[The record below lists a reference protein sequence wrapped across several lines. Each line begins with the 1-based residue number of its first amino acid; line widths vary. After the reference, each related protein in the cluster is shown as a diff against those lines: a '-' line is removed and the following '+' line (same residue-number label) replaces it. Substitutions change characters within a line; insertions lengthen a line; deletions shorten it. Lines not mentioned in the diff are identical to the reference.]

1 MENQKRILKSKSNDF
16 LRTRKT
22 FAVGSP
28 FCLGFFSVSKIS
40 EESVVLFFHA
50 FSTLNIHGSKV
61 EPTMDKNEDGHS
73 AYSLE
78 WTSSALDVDKRGKRH
93 KLPVVIQVMR
103 LI

>member
-1 MENQKRILKSKSNDF
+1 MGSRIGLLS
-16 LRTRKT
+16 
-22 FAVGSP
+22 
-28 FCLGFFSVSKIS
+28 FCLGFFSVSKTS
-40 EESVVLFFHA
+40 EDSVVLFFHA

-61 EPTMDKNEDGHS
+61 EPTMDKNEDGQS

-93 KLPVVIQVMR
+93 KLPVVIEVMG